1 MAEIIVTP
9 SVVLNIDEFTNNVQA
24 DIIEGTVTGDGIFDT
39 LMETATKHLAV
50 QYETNR
56 IRKED
61 YADAYIHIYEVTLQA
76 ALKAWLEKDLVA
88 AQIRNAEAQTAKLEA
103 DTAKTKADT
112 IKVEEETKLLPIQLE
127 LAQAQLANEAAKLE
141 IAKEQLKLVAA
152 QVESEKAKRSL
163 YKRQIEGF
171 DEDYKHK
178 ILKVMMDSWAVG
190 FSVAKDSFEASGIP
204 APMQKTAIDDLF
216 NQYIF
221 TDLDKYQYGR
231 QDVITT

>member
-76 ALKAWLEKDLVA
+76 ALKA
-88 AQIRNAEAQTAKLEA
+88 
-103 DTAKTKADT
+103 
-112 IKVEEETKLLPIQLE
+112 
-127 LAQAQLANEAAKLE
+127 
-141 IAKEQLKLVAA
+141 
-152 QVESEKAKRSL
+152 
-163 YKRQIEGF
+163 
-171 DEDYKHK
+171 
-178 ILKVMMDSWAVG
+178 
-190 FSVAKDSFEASGIP
+190 FS
-204 APMQKTAIDDLF
+204 
-216 NQYIF
+216 
-221 TDLDKYQYGR
+221 
-231 QDVITT
+231 